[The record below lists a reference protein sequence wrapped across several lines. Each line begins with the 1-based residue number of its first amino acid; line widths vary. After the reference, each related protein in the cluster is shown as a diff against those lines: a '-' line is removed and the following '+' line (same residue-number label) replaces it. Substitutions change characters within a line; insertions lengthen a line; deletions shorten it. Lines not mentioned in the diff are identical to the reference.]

1 MKRYIVAN
9 WKMNMLPAQAMKF
22 LDKFDEL
29 SPTNYQ
35 NVQTVIAPPFVDL
48 PQMKERT
55 VGNRIELAAQNIS
68 EFDQGTYTGEI
79 SGPLLRGF
87 VEYSLVGHSERRQ
100 ILQEKDHSIAKK
112 VAAAL
117 RNNIRPI
124 LCVGDD
130 LHQRQEG
137 LSKLVIVNQLESSLS
152 EITAEDLPS
161 ILVAYEPIWAIS
173 KGDGR
178 APTPTPD
185 DISEMNLHIRK
196 ILSDLFG
203 AKAAAKPPILYGG
216 SANPDNTTAILKSQE
231 ISGLLIGGASLKV
244 DQFVAMIDKAHNL
257 PEN

>member
-1 MKRYIVAN
+1 MKRYIVGN
-9 WKMNMLPAQAMKF
+9 WKMNMTPAQAMKF

-29 SPTNYQ
+29 LPTNYQ
-35 NVQTVIAPPFVDL
+35 NVQTVIAAPYIDL
-48 PQMKERT
+48 PSMKART
-55 VGNRIELAAQNIS
+55 SGNRIELAAQNIS

-87 VEYSLVGHSERRQ
+87 VEYTLVGHSERRQ
-100 ILQEKDHSIAKK
+100 VFQEKDHSIAKK

-130 LHQRQEG
+130 LHQRHEG
-137 LSKLVIVNQLESSLS
+137 LSKLVLINQLEGALS

-161 ILVAYEPIWAIS
+161 VMIAYEPVWAIS

-196 ILSDLFG
+196 ILTDLFG
-203 AKAAAKPPILYGG
+203 AKAAMKPPILYGG
-216 SANPDNTTAILKSQE
+216 SANPDNTTAILKSRE
-231 ISGLLIGGASLKV
+231 IGGLLPGGASLKV
-244 DQFVAMIDKAHNL
+244 DQFVAMIEKAHNL